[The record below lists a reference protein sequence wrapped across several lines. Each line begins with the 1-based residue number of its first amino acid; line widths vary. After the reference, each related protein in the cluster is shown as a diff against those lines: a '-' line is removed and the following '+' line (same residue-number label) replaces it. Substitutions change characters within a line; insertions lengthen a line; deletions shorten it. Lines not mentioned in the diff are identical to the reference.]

1 MPSVRRPVRRSAA
14 VGALLALGFLAPA
27 VHAEPSASQRAAAE
41 ALFRKA
47 AELMDAQHVAEACEK
62 FQASQ
67 ELDPTLGTMLHLA
80 DCYDRAGRTA
90 SAWALF
96 QTASQKARLAS
107 QPERELIAK
116 QRADDLEARLSLLD
130 VKVAPERRIPGLEV
144 SVGGTPVPAASFDT
158 AMPFDPGPTRV
169 EARAPGRKAWST
181 VVTLANG
188 PATQA
193 VEIPELDML
202 PKQATPRAAVRDAE
216 PARESS
222 SQGTLGVV
230 TGAVGLVTLGVAAYF
245 GYRAYDLNR
254 RSKAQCRAEDR
265 NACTPA
271 GVGLRDDAHMAGTLS
286 TVTATS
292 GALLVAGG
300 FVILLTAPSDGAAAE
315 RRRTD
320 AASPEVDTSPR
331 AASFD
336 ARGLGIAFGGAF

>member
-1 MPSVRRPVRRSAA
+1 MRPVRPLARRSAA
-14 VGALLALGFLAPA
+14 VAALLALGLVAPA
-27 VHAEPSASQRAAAE
+27 LRAEPSPSQRATAE

-47 AELMDAQHVAEACEK
+47 AELMDAQHIAEACEK

-80 DCYDRAGRTA
+80 DCYYRAGRTA

-96 QTASQKARLAS
+96 QTASQKARLAG
-107 QPERELIAK
+107 QPDRERIAK

-130 VKVAPERRIPGLEV
+130 VKVTPERRIPGLQV

-158 AMPFDPGPTRV
+158 PLPFDPGPRRV
-169 EARAPGRKAWST
+169 TVRAPGYKPWST

-188 PATQA
+188 PTTQTL
-193 VEIPELDML
+193 EIPELALL
-202 PKQATPRAAVRDAE
+202 PKAETPSAAERAPE
-216 PARESS
+216 PRSESS
-222 SQGTLGVV
+222 SQGTLGIV
-230 TGAVGLVTLGVAAYF
+230 TGAVGLVTLGVATYF

-271 GVGLRDDAHMAGTLS
+271 GVGLRDDARTAGTLS
-286 TVTATS
+286 TVAATS
-292 GALLVAGG
+292 GTLLVAGG
-300 FVILLTAPSDGAAAE
+300 FVILLTAPSDGAPAE
-315 RRRTD
+315 RRRAA
-320 AASPEVDTSPR
+320 AASPEAAGSPQ

-336 ARGLGIAFGGAF
+336 TRGLGLALGGAF